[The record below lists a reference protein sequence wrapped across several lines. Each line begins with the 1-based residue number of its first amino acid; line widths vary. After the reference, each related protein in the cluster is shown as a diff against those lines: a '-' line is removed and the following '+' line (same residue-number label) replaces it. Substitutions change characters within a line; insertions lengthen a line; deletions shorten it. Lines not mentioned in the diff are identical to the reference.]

1 MTAGTAALAL
11 SRFRSTDPR
20 SAVAVVSSASSVVIR
35 QSSVVCRQWLF
46 VSGYSSVVIR
56 QTVGNLRVKMSF
68 SVKLC
73 VFLCLFTPGKRIV
86 HVRYPTYVI
95 DYIFNI
101 DRRQITTDK

>member
-1 MTAGTAALAL
+1 MNVTAGTAALAL
-11 SRFRSTDPR
+11 SRFRSTALR
-20 SAVAVVSSASSVVIR
+20 SAVVSSASSVVIR